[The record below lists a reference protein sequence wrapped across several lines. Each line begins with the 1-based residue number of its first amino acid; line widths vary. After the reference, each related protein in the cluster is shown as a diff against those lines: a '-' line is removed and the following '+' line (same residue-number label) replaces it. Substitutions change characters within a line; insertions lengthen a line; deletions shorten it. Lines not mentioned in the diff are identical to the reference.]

1 MPAPLRRP
9 ISLKVYSI
17 ALILLVLMVVVTALS
32 ARNLRSLNNEVAAL
46 SRYYIPLD
54 QMAGSVDALVR
65 QQIVHLERILLLLQT
80 GRRDKAAIDAEKRL
94 FDQRGINAD
103 QVVDSSLRVV
113 DEALTNRDIR
123 VNRVA
128 LTVLKNE
135 LPDIQTARQDFHA
148 SFAQFLVEAEEGNPR
163 SVKVVRDAI
172 LRDRDAINARLEKV
186 IVALQ
191 EVVQNSA
198 RRAESEERRA
208 IVLNWT
214 ITAIA
219 VVLGVVL
226 AALITRNLVL
236 PVRRLL
242 TGTKAVEGGDLTV
255 QIQASSADEIAAL
268 TESFNTMVAGLRE
281 KERIRE
287 MFGKYVDPRV
297 VSGLLEDRLAAA
309 GGEKKNMTV
318 FFSDLVG
325 FTSLCEQLSP
335 EGVVRLLNRYFTV
348 MSEPIRDGHGVLDKF
363 IGDAIMAYWGPPFT
377 GEREHAALACFSALE
392 SRARLEGFRA
402 MLPEIT
408 GLRKNIPEVGV
419 RMGLASG
426 DVTIGNIGSELAKGF
441 TVIGDTVNLASRLEG
456 ANKEYGTWIL
466 VSEETRR
473 LAGDAIEARE
483 IDAIRVVGKSEPVRI
498 FELVG
503 RKGDPNPNKD
513 AYEAGLRLYRS
524 GDLDNAE
531 EKFSA
536 LAEDPP
542 SKIMLSRITYLRQH
556 PEARSADGV
565 WDLTRK

>member
-1 MPAPLRRP
+1 MTAMRRP

-17 ALILLVLMVVVTALS
+17 TLSLLILMVIVTALS

-54 QMAGSVDALVR
+54 QQAGSVDALVR
-65 QQIVHLERILLLLQT
+65 QQIVHLERILLLLQS
-80 GRRDKAAIDAEKRL
+80 GKRDKAAIDAEKRL

-103 QVVDSSLRVV
+103 QVVDSSLRMV
-113 DEALTNRDIR
+113 DEALTNREIR

-128 LTVLKNE
+128 LAVLKQE
-135 LPDIQTARQDFHA
+135 LPDIQEARQNFHA
-148 SFAQFLVEAEEGNPR
+148 GFAQFLVEAEEGNPR

-191 EVVQNSA
+191 DVVQNSA
-198 RRAESEERRA
+198 RRAEAEERRA
-208 IVLNWT
+208 IALNWT
-214 ITAIA
+214 ITIIA
-219 VVLGVVL
+219 GVLGLVL
-226 AALITRNLVL
+226 AAFITRNLVL

-242 TGTKAVEGGDLTV
+242 SGTKAVEGGDLSI
-255 QIQASSADEIAAL
+255 QIQASSADEIATL

-281 KERIRE
+281 KERIRD

-325 FTSLCEQLSP
+325 FTSLCEHLSP

-348 MSEPIRDGHGVLDKF
+348 MSEPIRDQHGILDKF

-377 GEREHAALACFSALE
+377 KEREHAALACVSALE
-392 SRARLEGFRA
+392 SRARLESFRA

-408 GLRKNIPEVGV
+408 GLRKGIPEVGV
-419 RMGLASG
+419 RMGLATG
-426 DVTIGNIGSELAKGF
+426 DVTVGNIGSELSKGF

-466 VSEETRR
+466 MSEETRR
-473 LAGDAIEARE
+473 MAGDAIEARE
-483 IDAIRVVGKSEPVRI
+483 IDAIRVVGKTEPVRI

-503 RKGDPNPNKD
+503 RKGDPNPLKEP
-513 AYEAGLRLYRS
+513 YEQALARYRA
-524 GDLDNAE
+524 GDLDAAE
-531 EKFSA
+531 EKF
-536 LAEDPP
+536 LLLKEDPP
-542 SKIMLSRITYLRQH
+542 SKIMRGRIAHLREH
-556 PEARSADGV
+556 PEARRADGV
-565 WDLTRK
+565 WDLTKK

>member
-1 MPAPLRRP
+1 MKAMRRP

-17 ALILLVLMVVVTALS
+17 TLSLLILMVIVTALS

-54 QMAGSVDALVR
+54 QQAGSVDALVR
-65 QQIVHLERILLLLQT
+65 QQIVHLERILLLLQSA
-80 GRRDKAAIDAEKRL
+80 RRDKAAIDAEKRL

-103 QVVDSSLRVV
+103 QVVDSSLRMVE
-113 DEALTNRDIR
+113 EALTNREIR

-128 LTVLKNE
+128 LAVLKQE
-135 LPDIQTARQDFHA
+135 LPDIQSARQNFHA
-148 SFAQFLVEAEEGNPR
+148 GFAQFLVEAEEGNPR

-191 EVVQNSA
+191 DVVQNSA
-198 RRAESEERRA
+198 RRAEAEESRA
-208 IVLNWT
+208 IALNWT
-214 ITAIA
+214 ITVIA
-219 VVLGVVL
+219 GVLGLLL
-226 AALITRNLVL
+226 AAFITRNLVQ

-242 TGTKAVEGGDLTV
+242 TGTRAVEGGDLSV
-255 QIQASSADEIAAL
+255 QIQASSADEIATL

-281 KERIRE
+281 KERIRD

-325 FTSLCEQLSP
+325 FTSLCEHLSP

-348 MSEPIRDGHGVLDKF
+348 MSEPIRDQHGILDKF

-377 GEREHAALACFSALE
+377 REREHAALACLAALE
-392 SRARLEGFRA
+392 SRARLDAFRA

-408 GLRKNIPEVGV
+408 GLRKGIPEIGV
-419 RMGLASG
+419 RMGLATG
-426 DVTIGNIGSELAKGF
+426 DVTIGNIGSELSKGF

-466 VSEETRR
+466 MSEETRR
-473 LAGDAIEARE
+473 MAGEAVEARE

-503 RKGDPNPNKD
+503 RKGDPNPLKEPYEQALTHYRAGEWD
-513 AYEAGLRLYRS
+513 A
-524 GDLDNAE
+524 AE
-531 EKFSA
+531 KGFSSLENDKPA
-536 LAEDPP
+536 A
-542 SKIMLSRITYLRQH
+542 IMLARIAYLRQH
-556 PEARSADGV
+556 PEARRADGV
-565 WDLTRK
+565 WDLTKK